1 MDQKMSDDLT
11 EQRSDGP
18 KRTGLEQVRTPDI
31 LFGIAPEGITV
42 KNQRRITMNRL
53 RRRMLALL
61 LTAVMVVQPYRNQ
74 SSLWRWRKFRCR
86 V

>member
-1 MDQKMSDDLT
+1 MGQKMSDDLT

-42 KNQRRITMNRL
+42 K
-53 RRRMLALL
+53 
-61 LTAVMVVQPYRNQ
+61 
-74 SSLWRWRKFRCR
+74 RC